1 MKHLVTAAALA
12 VLALSA
18 SACSKSQTAGA
29 ERNSANPENATDSTK
44 SAVADKTAVA
54 QDSASAVVGPISA
67 ATAGSLSASAF
78 VDNAA
83 QSDMY
88 ETQAAELAVQRS
100 HSAAIKSFA
109 AKMIAAHAKSTAE
122 LKAIVSGGEAD
133 DAKLPIALDNRRQGL
148 IDNLKSASADDFDPR
163 YVDQQQASHRE
174 AEVLMKGYSLAGGNA
189 ALKTFAAKM
198 SPIVAEHTK
207 MAERLDRGDADHD
220 NKPDQGGH
228 AGAAG

>member
-1 MKHLVTAAALA
+1 MI
-12 VLALSA
+12 
-18 SACSKSQTAGA
+18 
-29 ERNSANPENATDSTK
+29 
-44 SAVADKTAVA
+44 A
-54 QDSASAVVGPISA
+54 QAQQ
-67 ATAGSLSASAF
+67 AGSLSASAF

-83 QSDMY
+83 RSDIY
-88 ETQAAELAVQRS
+88 EMQAAELAVQRS
-100 HSAAIKSFA
+100 HPAAIKSLA
-109 AKMIAAHAKSTAE
+109 AKMIAGHAKSTAE
-122 LKAIVSGGEAD
+122 LKAI
-133 DAKLPIALDNRRQGL
+133 
-148 IDNLKSASADDFDPR
+148 DPR

-174 AEVLMKGYSLAGGNA
+174 AEVLMKGCSLAGGNA